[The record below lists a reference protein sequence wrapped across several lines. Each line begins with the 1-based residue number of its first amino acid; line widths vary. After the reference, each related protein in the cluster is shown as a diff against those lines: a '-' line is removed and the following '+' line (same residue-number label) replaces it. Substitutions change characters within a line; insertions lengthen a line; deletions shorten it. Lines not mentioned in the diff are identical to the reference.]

1 MKISF
6 KLKLIFS
13 YIFVILIS
21 FGFITYFLDKNLEK
35 NSLHDIQASLINQ
48 AYLVENQITAENL
61 KKEDTAHLESLVTT
75 LSGKIKCRITVI
87 DNLGKVLADTEK
99 SQKEILVMENHL
111 YRPEVKMALANEVGI
126 DTRYSS
132 TLKIDMLYVALPIK
146 ENKELI
152 GVIRLALSL
161 ESVEKTL
168 NEIRKTVLF
177 GLIFALVLAF
187 VLGSIIAA
195 QTIRPI
201 NRMIQVSRRFSKG
214 DFSRRII
221 QVSKDEIGELAVTLN
236 KMAQDIED
244 KIKEVKIQNQK
255 LAAIFNSMIE
265 GVIVIDKAGYVVS
278 VNPTIEKIFTILRK
292 DVEGK
297 IFLEAIRN
305 NDIAEVISAAL
316 KKGKSLSSEIVL
328 IYPVRRVFE
337 VNATPIFDASTPLG
351 INPEQGRRID
361 NNVISGCLVV
371 VHDITEIRRLETV
384 RSDFVANASHELKTP
399 LTSIKGFVE
408 TLLEGALDD
417 KENNRNFLKI
427 IWNHTERLDSLVNDL
442 LSLSHLESKEI
453 MLKKTN
459 FNLRQQIEGIISGF
473 SSQLKKKNIEIK
485 NELPVGL
492 SVTADKDRLEQVVTN
507 LIDNAIKFNKEKGF
521 VRIYGEE
528 TNGKVKII
536 VEDSGIGIPEKD
548 ISRIFERFYRAD
560 KARSRELGGTGL
572 GLSIVKHIVEL
583 HSGSVGVE
591 STEGLCSKFWFI
603 IPK

>member
-1 MKISF
+1 MNMKISF

-21 FGFITYFLDKNLEK
+21 FGFTAYFLDKNLEE
-35 NSLHDIQASLINQ
+35 NSLHNIQASLINQ
-48 AYLVENQITAENL
+48 AYLVENQIAAENI
-61 KKEDTAHLESLVTT
+61 KKEDIAHLEPLIAI

-87 DNLGKVLADTEK
+87 NNQGRVLADSEK
-99 SQKEILVMENHL
+99 SQKEIPEMENHL
-111 YRPEVKMALANEVGI
+111 YRPEVKMALVNEVGI

-152 GVIRLALSL
+152 GVVRLALPL

-168 NEIRKTVLF
+168 NEIRKVVLF
-177 GLIFALVLAF
+177 GLIFALVSAF

-214 DFSRRII
+214 DFSRKII
-221 QVSKDEIGELAVTLN
+221 QVSKDEIGELAATLN

-244 KIKEVKIQNQK
+244 KIKEVKTQNQE

-265 GVIVIDKAGYVVS
+265 GVIVIDKTGYIIS

-297 IFLEAIRN
+297 VFLEAIRN

-316 KKGKSLSSEIVL
+316 KKGKSVSNEIAL
-328 IYPVRRVFE
+328 IYPVRRIFE
-337 VNATPIFDASTPLG
+337 VNATPIF
-351 INPEQGRRID
+351 D

-384 RSDFVANASHELKTP
+384 RSDFVANVSHELKTP

-408 TLLEGALDD
+408 TLLDGALDD

-427 IWNHTERLDSLVNDL
+427 IHDHAERLDSLVNDL

-453 MLKKTN
+453 MLKKTD
-459 FNLRQQIEGIISGF
+459 FNLRQQVEDVISGF
-473 SSQLKKKNIEIK
+473 RSQVKKKNIEIK
-485 NELPVGL
+485 NELPAGI

-507 LIDNAIKFNKEKGF
+507 LLDNAIKFNKEKGF

-528 TNGKVKII
+528 TNGKVKIT

-603 IPK
+603 LPR

>member
-1 MKISF
+1 MNMKISF

-21 FGFITYFLDKNLEK
+21 FGFIAYFLDKNLEE
-35 NSLHDIQASLINQ
+35 NSLHNIQASLINQ
-48 AYLVENQITAENL
+48 AYLVENQITAENI
-61 KKEDTAHLESLVTT
+61 KKEDIAHLEPLIAT

-87 DNLGKVLADTEK
+87 NNLGKVLADSEK
-99 SQKEILVMENHL
+99 SQKEIPEMESHL
-111 YRPEVKMALANEVGI
+111 YRPEVKMALVNEVGV

-152 GVIRLALSL
+152 GVVRLALPL

-168 NEIRKTVLF
+168 NEIRKAVLF
-177 GLIFALVLAF
+177 GLIFALALAF

-244 KIKEVKIQNQK
+244 KIKEVKTQNQK

-265 GVIVIDKAGYVVS
+265 GVIVIDKAGYIIS
-278 VNPTIEKIFTILRK
+278 VNPTIEKIFAILRK

-297 IFLEAIRN
+297 VFLEAIRN

-316 KKGKSLSSEIVL
+316 KKGKSVSSEIAL

-337 VNATPIFDASTPLG
+337 VNATPIF
-351 INPEQGRRID
+351 D

-427 IWNHTERLDSLVNDL
+427 IWDHAERLDSLVNDL

-459 FNLRQQIEGIISGF
+459 FNLRQQVEDIISGF
-473 SSQLKKKNIEIK
+473 SSQLKKKDIEIK
-485 NELPVGL
+485 NELSVDI

-521 VRIYGEE
+521 VGIYGVE
-528 TNGKVKII
+528 TNGKVKIT

-548 ISRIFERFYRAD
+548 ISRIFERFYRTD

-603 IPK
+603 LPK